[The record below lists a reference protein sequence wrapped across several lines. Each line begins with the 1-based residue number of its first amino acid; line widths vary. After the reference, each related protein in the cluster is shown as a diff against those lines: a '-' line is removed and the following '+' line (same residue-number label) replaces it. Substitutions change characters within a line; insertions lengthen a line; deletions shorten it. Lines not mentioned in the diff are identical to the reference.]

1 MLVSASSKKRAVGIV
16 LFLIILGLFL
26 AFNRIPKLDAVGVDL
41 AIVESPN
48 VQCFQGFCIDRD
60 PGTSFLSQWWTFSVT
75 YFRLVAIGMAF
86 AFVVA
91 GLAES
96 FLFTAARGAACSM
109 KKPAT
114 RLRRRARASASR
126 AQVARPL

>member
-1 MLVSASSKKRAVGIV
+1 MLVTAVGKKRAVGIV

-48 VQCFQGFCIDRD
+48 VQCFQGFCIERD
-60 PGTSFLSQWWTFSVT
+60 PGTSFLSRWWTFSLT
-75 YFRLVAIGMAF
+75 YFRLVAMGMAF

-91 GLAES
+91 GDS
-96 FLFTAARGAACSM
+96 PNRSSSPPRAASAFSLEACSGG
-109 KKPAT
+109 
-114 RLRRRARASASR
+114 R
-126 AQVARPL
+126 